1 MKQPSELRLRSAI
14 KAIIQRENKLKSSIM
29 KKDKIIYWASTGALT
44 FIMLFSMFK
53 MYTPIYE
60 HLGFPHYFR
69 TELLIAKMLGL
80 IILLVPRVSST
91 LKEWAYAGF
100 SIVLILA
107 SIAHFN
113 SGDTIINAIEPY
125 IWLAILV
132 ASNVY
137 FRKLNKA
144 QTTLVT

>member
-1 MKQPSELRLRSAI
+1 MKQLTELQLRSVI
-14 KAIIQRENKLKSSIM
+14 KAIIQRENKLKSRIM
-29 KKDKIIYWASTGALT
+29 KKDKIIYWTSTGALT

-69 TELLIAKMLGL
+69 TELLIAKILGL
-80 IILLVPRVSST
+80 IVLLTPQIPSI

-100 SIVLILA
+100 GIVLISA

-113 SGDTIINAIEPY
+113 RGDTIINAIEPY
-125 IWLAILV
+125 IWLIILAI
-132 ASNVY
+132 SNRY
-137 FRKLNKA
+137 FHKLNRA
-144 QTTLVT
+144 

>member
-1 MKQPSELRLRSAI
+1 
-14 KAIIQRENKLKSSIM
+14 M
-29 KKDKIIYWASTGALT
+29 KKDKIIYWASTVALG

-69 TELLIAKMLGL
+69 TELLIAKILGL
-80 IILLVPRVSST
+80 IVLLTPRIPAI

-100 SIVLILA
+100 SIVLISA

-132 ASNVY
+132 VSNLY
-137 FRKLNKA
+137 FHKLNK
-144 QTTLVT
+144 T